1 MRFFLVALLLSSGAF
16 AQSFDF
22 GVLYERNDVS
32 HYDIEHPC
40 SEIYNE
46 AYLSDIEKAD
56 NNLKAARISSILVPL
71 AIGLGMRYERLD
83 MRAAQR
89 YALNK
94 AIGISDLSEEEIKI
108 LIKEDHPEH
117 EDITFLY
124 EKNPIQKLTRM
135 INAYVKYSVTVEEV
149 KSYLASKKNTDY
161 FCQNAEA
168 DNTKRSYLKD
178 LGRRIKAEQNT
189 F

>member
-1 MRFFLVALLLSSGAF
+1 MRLFFLTLIISTGAL

-22 GVLYERNDVS
+22 DVLYERNDVS
-32 HYDIEHPC
+32 HYNVEHPC

-56 NNLKAARISSILVPL
+56 KNLKAARISSIVVPL

-94 AIGISDLSEEEIKI
+94 AIGISDLSDEEIKE
-108 LIKEDHPEH
+108 LIKEDHPEL
-117 EDITFLY
+117 EDISFEY
-124 EKNPIQKLTRM
+124 EKNPIQKITRM
-135 INAYVKYSVTVEEV
+135 INAYAKETVTVEEV
-149 KSYLASKKNTDY
+149 KSYLSLKKNTDY

-168 DNTKRSYLKD
+168 DNLKRSYLKD
-178 LGRRIKAEQNT
+178 LGRKIKAE
-189 F
+189 